1 MSVTDHLTELRKTVI
16 RIVIV
21 LFASFIVCY
30 TFGDILSEFLLA
42 PLRNNIGGAD
52 KIVYIGILDKVI
64 SFFQVAFWSSIIVS
78 SPVWFYLLWNFIK
91 PGLHDHEIRSIRPF
105 IFISFILFCLGIGFG
120 QFIVFPLNFKTLMG
134 FGVQNIEATLSLK
147 DYLALASKVL
157 VFLGMVFQLPNIIL
171 ILGIMG
177 IVNSKSLNKMRR
189 YVYAG
194 FSILSAMLTPPDIL
208 TMLGLWI
215 PLIALYEMGVI
226 VVMIFVRKKKEK

>member
-78 SPVWFYLLWNFIK
+78 SPVWFYLLWNFI
-91 PGLHDHEIRSIRPF
+91 
-105 IFISFILFCLGIGFG
+105 
-120 QFIVFPLNFKTLMG
+120 
-134 FGVQNIEATLSLK
+134 
-147 DYLALASKVL
+147 
-157 VFLGMVFQLPNIIL
+157 
-171 ILGIMG
+171 
-177 IVNSKSLNKMRR
+177 
-189 YVYAG
+189 
-194 FSILSAMLTPPDIL
+194 
-208 TMLGLWI
+208 
-215 PLIALYEMGVI
+215 
-226 VVMIFVRKKKEK
+226 